1 MLNPVTFEFTLL
13 NFHVATSQGVEKRD
27 IVKLNGIDGKET
39 GVTVNGRF
47 QCERFN
53 H

>member
-13 NFHVATSQGVEKRD
+13 NFHVATSQGEEKRD
-27 IVKLNGIDGKET
+27 IVNGIDGKET

-53 H
+53 R